1 MSDSP
6 VPAYVDS
13 RKIFLQQGVI
23 AGLVALER
31 LSRFRTALAS
41 DKGSVYVELE
51 FFNDEFGR
59 QIIAGRLRAEVQV
72 VCQRCLEPLGIVLE
86 DDIKLALLRD
96 ESKVALLDAELD
108 PWICADTN
116 LDLASLVE
124 EQLILCLPIVS
135 LHESPSCIGN
145 LDYAVA
151 VNSPGQSGTNDT
163 ENPFAVLR
171 VLKGDGETN

>member
-1 MSDSP
+1 MSDSQ

-23 AGLVALER
+23 TGTIALQRLER
-31 LSRFRTALAS
+31 FRSALAS
-41 DKGSVYVELE
+41 NEGSVYVELE

-59 QIIAGRLRAEVQV
+59 QIIAGSLRAEVQV

-108 PWICADTN
+108 PWICADPN

-135 LHESPSCIGN
+135 LHESASCIGN
-145 LDYAVA
+145 LDYATAADSVERSSA
-151 VNSPGQSGTNDT
+151 NGT
-163 ENPFAVLR
+163 ENPFAVLK
-171 VLKGDGETN
+171 VLKDNGSTN